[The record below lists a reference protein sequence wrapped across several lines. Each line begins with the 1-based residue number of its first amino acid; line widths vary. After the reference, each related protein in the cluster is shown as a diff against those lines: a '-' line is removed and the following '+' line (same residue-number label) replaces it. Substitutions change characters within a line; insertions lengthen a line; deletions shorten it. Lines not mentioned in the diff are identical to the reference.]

1 MAWYLLE
8 RSVNAFMSIPGE
20 TALHLLSEQVPPV
33 AAGPSGAAG
42 LAGLLC
48 IAQDQK
54 SRETIG
60 LNGTSHVLVI
70 GTEGPIEREP
80 RGWSRGSKHPSSIIW

>member
-1 MAWYLLE
+1 MA
-8 RSVNAFMSIPGE
+8 IPDEASE
-20 TALHLLSEQVPPV
+20 TAVRLLGEQVPPV

-48 IAQDQK
+48 IAQDRK

-60 LNGTSHVLVI
+60 LNGTSRVLVI
-70 GTEGPIEREP
+70 GTEGAIEGASGYLE
-80 RGWSRGSKHPSSIIW
+80 G